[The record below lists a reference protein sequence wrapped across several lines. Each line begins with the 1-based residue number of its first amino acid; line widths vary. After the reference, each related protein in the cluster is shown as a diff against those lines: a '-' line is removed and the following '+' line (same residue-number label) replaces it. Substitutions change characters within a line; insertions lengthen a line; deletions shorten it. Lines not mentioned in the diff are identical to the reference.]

1 MKTINEFYEE
11 KHKQKQ
17 IKIEPT
23 RTLNDLFDD
32 STKEKETQQK
42 KTVTSEKKIVF
53 TKKKTIKKGFRYELE
68 YFISSFSNTEKS
80 ISVTLFIMFCLVI
93 SLLVVQLH
101 NREKEVLIEMSLD
114 PEELADLEIPKP
126 QETEDITELQ
136 NNSKM
141 TISAYNESDMDL
153 QHSQDALKTLD
164 EIMAEREMKEA
175 NNELITSNSVKND
188 FVLPTDM
195 GLDKETKLPENKS
208 VVNKNALVKYA
219 LTDRTLR
226 TELPNPIFTCE
237 RYGKIIVV
245 IKVDEG
251 GNVIDATIDKINST
265 SSDGCLIENA
275 LAYAQQ
281 AQFNTA
287 IGRGIQ
293 IGTITYSFQQ
303 K

>member
-68 YFISSFSNTEKS
+68 YFISSFSNAEKS

-175 NNELITSNSVKND
+175 NNELNSV
-188 FVLPTDM
+188 L
-195 GLDKETKLPENKS
+195 S
-208 VVNKNALVKYA
+208 S
-219 LTDRTLR
+219 
-226 TELPNPIFTCE
+226 TE
-237 RYGKIIVV
+237 V
-245 IKVDEG
+245 
-251 GNVIDATIDKINST
+251 
-265 SSDGCLIENA
+265 
-275 LAYAQQ
+275 
-281 AQFNTA
+281 
-287 IGRGIQ
+287 
-293 IGTITYSFQQ
+293 
-303 K
+303 